1 MVLKC
6 SVQPAL
12 CLGVV
17 MLLFRAS
24 EYLNPWKGKSLGMVY
39 HDKYIVFRVN
49 LRSERGGLELGN
61 VCWSI

>member
-1 MVLKC
+1 
-6 SVQPAL
+6 
-12 CLGVV
+12 